1 MKKIKKKPLVSFC
14 ISTYKRLDLLDRMI
28 QKLLKQEYKKFEV
41 IICDNDPKGSS
52 KEIIEK
58 YKSSK
63 IKYYINSKNLGMIK
77 SFNKAFRLSKG
88 DFVVYVSDDD
98 PPYPY
103 MLKNLVDLYNKHP
116 DCDSYFGAYDLFTP
130 DKVLA
135 QRIKMPIGYLS
146 CRNLDWPKGAVK
158 IFASKEYLKKALDGD
173 IFYYLMWSTG
183 MVKRSVVKKV
193 GALSSYGSALM
204 TDRSY
209 CLKVGAFG
217 KTLIYNKELASQLV
231 HSQSFSLTS
240 ADAEILTK
248 GFVGYYL
255 DIQKY
260 LRKYDLVKENEEFI
274 IRHLINMFLIIKV
287 GDEVR
292 KEKTNV
298 KFLMGVF
305 DEISKKLPFILNY
318 RFILKVMLIQRFP
331 FETIFKISQI
341 PPRKIVITIVRFI
354 RYRLFNQL
362 VLASKRKR
370 KK

>member
-1 MKKIKKKPLVSFC
+1 
-14 ISTYKRLDLLDRMI
+14 
-28 QKLLKQEYKKFEV
+28 
-41 IICDNDPKGSS
+41 
-52 KEIIEK
+52 
-58 YKSSK
+58 
-63 IKYYINSKNLGMIK
+63 
-77 SFNKAFRLSKG
+77 
-88 DFVVYVSDDD
+88 
-98 PPYPY
+98 
-103 MLKNLVDLYNKHP
+103 
-116 DCDSYFGAYDLFTP
+116 
-130 DKVLA
+130 
-135 QRIKMPIGYLS
+135 
-146 CRNLDWPKGAVK
+146 
-158 IFASKEYLKKALDGD
+158 
-173 IFYYLMWSTG
+173 